1 LLRTPLKDLLV
12 QLDPAQFQQVHRS
25 IIVASSQIA
34 SAVRDDD
41 GGMVLKLRGCPDQ
54 LTVSRAFQGLFK
66 GQ

>member
-1 LLRTPLKDLLV
+1 
-12 QLDPAQFQQVHRS
+12 VHRS